1 MSQPT
6 TNTTQNLDS
15 PSVGSKP
22 AHFERPDHQR
32 VVITGMGAVTP
43 LGLDL
48 DTTWQRLI
56 KGESGIKP
64 ITHFDASSYRAQFA
78 GTVEGFDASQF
89 MAAKEARRYDV
100 FIHYGVAAAS
110 MALKQ
115 AGFIE
120 EASAEMAPVQNV
132 DSDRFGVII
141 GAGIG
146 GLQTLEDNR
155 DALAN
160 QGTRRV
166 SPFALPGS
174 IINMAAGMVAIKH
187 NLRGPNLA
195 TATACTSAA
204 HAIGLAARL
213 IAYGDCDVMLAG
225 GSEKGSSPL
234 GMAGFA
240 AMGALSTRNDD
251 PTRASRPFDKDR
263 DGFVLGD
270 GSGVLVLESL
280 AHAKARGA
288 TILAEL
294 AGFGMSDDA
303 HHITAP
309 PTNGEGAARAMVM
322 AIKDAGIDPCEI
334 GYINAH
340 GTSTPAGDVAESKA
354 IEGIFEDCKDSLLV
368 SSTKSM
374 TGHLLGAAGAIEAV
388 FSIQALLDQTVPPT
402 INLDNVDENCHLDYV
417 ANEARSVSNLNYSM
431 SNSFGFGGTNGS
443 LIFSRWSD

>member
-1 MSQPT
+1 
-6 TNTTQNLDS
+6 
-15 PSVGSKP
+15 
-22 AHFERPDHQR
+22 
-32 VVITGMGAVTP
+32 
-43 LGLDL
+43 
-48 DTTWQRLI
+48 
-56 KGESGIKP
+56 
-64 ITHFDASSYRAQFA
+64 
-78 GTVEGFDASQF
+78 
-89 MAAKEARRYDV
+89 
-100 FIHYGVAAAS
+100 
-110 MALKQ
+110 
-115 AGFIE
+115 
-120 EASAEMAPVQNV
+120 
-132 DSDRFGVII
+132 
-141 GAGIG
+141 
-146 GLQTLEDNR
+146 
-155 DALAN
+155 
-160 QGTRRV
+160 
-166 SPFALPGS
+166 
-174 IINMAAGMVAIKH
+174 
-187 NLRGPNLA
+187 
-195 TATACTSAA
+195 
-204 HAIGLAARL
+204 
-213 IAYGDCDVMLAG
+213 
-225 GSEKGSSPL
+225 
-234 GMAGFA
+234 
-240 AMGALSTRNDD
+240 MGALSTRNDD

-374 TGHLLGAAGAIEAV
+374 TGHLLGAAGAIEAI
-388 FSIQALLDQTVPPT
+388 FSIQALLDQPVPPT

>member
-120 EASAEMAPVQNV
+120 EVSAEMAPVQNV
-132 DSDRFGVII
+132 GSDRFGVII

-322 AIKDAGIDPCEI
+322 AIKDAGVDPCEI

-374 TGHLLGAAGAIEAV
+374 TGHLLGAAGAIEAI